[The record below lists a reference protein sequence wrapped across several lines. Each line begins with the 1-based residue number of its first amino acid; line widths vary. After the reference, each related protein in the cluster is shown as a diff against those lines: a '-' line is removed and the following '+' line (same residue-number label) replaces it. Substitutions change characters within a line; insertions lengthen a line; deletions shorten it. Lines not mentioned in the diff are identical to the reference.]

1 MIHYRH
7 LIYELRRQI
16 YTLNQEGYSQNDMA
30 RFFRTRKGSK
40 SSRGQIKNSVSIH
53 DCPTVVDRNERI
65 GDWEIDLMI
74 GKDHSSVMVTM
85 VKCFKFYRCRADGRP
100 VGHNYHIVRAPAGPV
115 LPITADNGK
124 AFSGHESV
132 AKVLSAEVYC
142 ADPYSSWQRGLNE
155 NANDLLRQYWSKKTD
170 LKGRIIDQKKRLD
183 HKKLADVMQ

>member
-100 VGHNYHIVRAPAGPV
+100 VGHNYHIVRAPPGPV
-115 LPITADNGK
+115 LPITDDNGK

-132 AKVLSAEVYC
+132 AKFCPQRFIVPIPTVRGSAVLMKMLTICYDSIG
-142 ADPYSSWQRGLNE
+142 QR
-155 NANDLLRQYWSKKTD
+155 K
-170 LKGRIIDQKKRLD
+170 RI
-183 HKKLADVMQ
+183 